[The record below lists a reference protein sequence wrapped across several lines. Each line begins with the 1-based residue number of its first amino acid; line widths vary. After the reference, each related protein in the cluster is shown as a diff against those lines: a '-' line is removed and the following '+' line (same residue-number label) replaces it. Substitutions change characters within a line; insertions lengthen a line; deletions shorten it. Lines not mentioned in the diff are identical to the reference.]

1 MFVSNKFFILYT
13 RDAFLA
19 VKSRKEGSPKVF
31 NKYNKSHFSKFEYG
45 RSPDQK
51 NVCRYFFTGNL
62 RLTASYR
69 YIHSH

>member
-19 VKSRKEGSPKVF
+19 VKNRKEGSPKVF
-31 NKYNKSHFSKFEYG
+31 NKYNKSLFSKFEYG

-51 NVCRYFFTGNL
+51 SVRRYFL
-62 RLTASYR
+62 RGTLG
-69 YIHSH
+69 